1 MQAENFLMITIGK
14 LADRTGVKIETIRYY
29 EREKLLSPASRSQG
43 RHRLHDDEQVRRLS
57 FIRRSRELGF
67 SLDDIRALLEI
78 AERRYPG
85 CSETKT
91 LTLRH
96 LGNIRGKIASL
107 KKLERALNG
116 LTEACQPGK
125 QRSCPIIEILS
136 ATPDGFAAHSHSL

>member
-43 RHRLHDDEQVRRLS
+43 RHRLYDDEQVRRLS

-107 KKLERALNG
+107 EKLERALNG
-116 LTEACQPGK
+116 LTEACRPGK
-125 QRSCPIIEILS
+125 RRSCPIIEILS
-136 ATPDGFAAHSHSL
+136 AAPDGFAARRHSL